1 MVRIERECTYMRI
14 ENTGIENEVVEL
26 SRLTD
31 IMEDLGFVLAGQ
43 WDYERVTFDRKFENK
58 GDVYYLRVQGFAVE
72 GDVGGAHAMIKLMT
86 PLLGKHYYPHGVEYG
101 EGETFPANVVSTS
114 KSLLVQS
121 KERMDEMK

>member
-72 GDVGGAHAMIKLMT
+72 GDVGGSHAMIKLMP

-101 EGETFPANVVSTS
+101 EGETFPSNVVETS
-114 KSLLVQS
+114 KSLLFQS
-121 KERMDEMK
+121 KERMDQMK